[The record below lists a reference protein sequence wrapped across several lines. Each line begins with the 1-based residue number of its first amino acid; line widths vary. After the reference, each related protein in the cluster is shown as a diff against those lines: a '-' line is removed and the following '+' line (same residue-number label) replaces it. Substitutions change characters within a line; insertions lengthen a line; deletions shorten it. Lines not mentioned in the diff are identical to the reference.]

1 MKRKVL
7 GKGIEAIISNR
18 PTFDSKGGDFAHLRI
33 EDIYANPFQ
42 PRKSFSSEKI
52 RKLADS
58 ISEAGL
64 IQPIVVY
71 NKADRYYLLVGE
83 RRWRAAQLLK
93 WETIPAIVKDF
104 SDEEVMIG
112 ALIEN
117 IQREDLNAI
126 EVAEGIEA
134 LLIKTGLSHEGA
146 AGKLGMSRTSLT
158 NLLRLLRLP
167 DSIKGAI
174 VSGEISPG
182 HARSLLTLENDG
194 DRLTVFTKIL
204 QLKMSVRQTESL
216 VKNFYKAA
224 KIAEKKS
231 DPDIK
236 KAEDRLMRILATK
249 VKLKYSSSGRG
260 RIEIHFSDLGEFE
273 RLYQMFV
280 KE

>member
-18 PTFDSKGGDFAHLRI
+18 PTFDSKGDLAQLQI

-42 PRKSFSSEKI
+42 PRKSFSPEKI
-52 RKLADS
+52 KELADS
-58 ISEAGL
+58 INEAGL

-71 NKADRYYLLVGE
+71 KREDRYYLLVGE

-93 WETIPAIVKDF
+93 WETMPAIVKDL
-104 SDEEVMIG
+104 SDDEVMIG

-134 LLIKTGLSHEGA
+134 LLNKTGLNQEGA
-146 AGKLGMSRTSLT
+146 AGKLGMSRTALT

-167 DSIKGAI
+167 DTIKVGI

-182 HARSLLTLENDG
+182 HARPLLALENDG
-194 DRLTVFTKIL
+194 DRLTVYAKIV
-204 QLKMSVRQTESL
+204 QSKMSVRQAESL
-216 VKNFYKAA
+216 VKNFYKLK
-224 KIAEKKS
+224 KITEKKP
-231 DPDIK
+231 DPDIQ
-236 KAEDRLMRILATK
+236 KAEDRLMRTLATK

-273 RLYQMFV
+273 RLYKRFV

>member
-18 PTFDSKGGDFAHLRI
+18 PIYDSKGVLAQLRI

-42 PRKSFSSEKI
+42 PRKSFSSERI
-52 RKLADS
+52 RELADS
-58 ISEAGL
+58 IKEAGL

-71 NKADRYYLLVGE
+71 RKADRHYLLVGE

-93 WETIPAIVKDF
+93 WETIPAIIKDL
-104 SDEEVMIG
+104 SDDEVMIG
-112 ALIEN
+112 TLIEN

-134 LLIKTGLSHEGA
+134 LLNKTGLSQEGI
-146 AGKLGMSRTSLT
+146 AGKLGMSRTAVT

-167 DSIKGAI
+167 DSIKEGI

-182 HARSLLTLENDG
+182 HARPLLTLNDDG
-194 DRLTVFTKIL
+194 DRLTVFAKIL
-204 QLKMSVRQTESL
+204 QLKLSVRQTESL
-216 VKNFYKAA
+216 VKNFYRTA
-224 KIAEKKS
+224 KITEEKP

-236 KAEDRLMRILATK
+236 KAEDRLMRTLATK

-273 RLYQMFV
+273 RLYKMFV

>member
-1 MKRKVL
+1 L

-18 PTFDSKGGDFAHLRI
+18 PTDDIKGDFAQLRV

-42 PRKSFSSEKI
+42 PRKLFSSDKLRE
-52 RKLADS
+52 LADS
-58 ISEAGL
+58 IKESGL

-71 NKADRYYLLVGE
+71 QREDRYYLLVGE

-93 WETIPAIVKDF
+93 WEKIPAIVKELTED
-104 SDEEVMIG
+104 EVMIG

-126 EVAEGIEA
+126 EVAEGIDA
-134 LLIKTGLSHEGA
+134 LLQKTGLNQEAA
-146 AGKLGMSRTSLT
+146 AGKLGMSRTALT

-167 DSIKGAI
+167 DRIKEGI

-182 HARSLLTLENDG
+182 HARPLLTLNDDS
-194 DRLTVFTKIL
+194 DRMSAFAKIL
-204 QLKMSVRQTESL
+204 HSKLSVRQTETL
-216 VKNFYKAA
+216 VKNFYKSSKATR
-224 KIAEKKS
+224 KENQ

-236 KAEDRLMRILATK
+236 RAEDRLMRSLATK
-249 VKLKYSSSGRG
+249 VNLKYSSSGRG

-273 RLYQMFV
+273 RLYKIFV